1 MSTSANEPISVNK
14 INSTANNSIK
24 QNNNNNTIVST
35 MDNNNIT
42 AGSQSSTKNI
52 NNNNSSNANATV
64 NNDKNAS
71 NNGSKTKIT
80 SASIQQI
87 PPFRGKGCWG
97 PQFFLLKKKIRNRK
111 YFDCLKSLSLP
122 TQSNST
128 SKSGSSNEKVTTV
141 IATPGFGNNTP
152 VKIQYC
158 NNRVVGNGSF
168 GVVYKADLLGF

>member
-97 PQFFLLKKKIRNRK
+97 PQFFFVEKKN
-111 YFDCLKSLSLP
+111 
-122 TQSNST
+122 
-128 SKSGSSNEKVTTV
+128 SKS
-141 IATPGFGNNTP
+141 
-152 VKIQYC
+152 KI
-158 NNRVVGNGSF
+158 F
-168 GVVYKADLLGF
+168 